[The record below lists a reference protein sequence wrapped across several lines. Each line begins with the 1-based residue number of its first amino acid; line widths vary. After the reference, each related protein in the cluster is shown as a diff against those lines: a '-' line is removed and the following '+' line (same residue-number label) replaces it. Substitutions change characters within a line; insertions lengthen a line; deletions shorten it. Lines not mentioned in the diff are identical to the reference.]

1 MRTLHLC
8 WPGVTGARGDEQVR
22 AARRALGRLSPL
34 VAGSA
39 QCVEVGIDGLA
50 ARNGEE
56 RAVAAAA
63 LRIAAAH
70 LRALPLVAIASSRLA
85 AAVAAEDAVAGAAAG
100 AAAGVEPLIVPH
112 GDEAALLAPLP
123 VDRLRLAATDRPAD
137 ELAAAVERC
146 ALLGVRTIGA
156 VARLHVADLAARIG
170 PIAALFVPLAR
181 GADVQAIA
189 PVPLPRRLLARE
201 AFDLPLGAIEEF
213 RFPLRR
219 MLDTLLAR
227 VRRDGAAVGV
237 ARLHLAR
244 ERGAPLRA
252 VARLP
257 IPTADRT
264 QIERLLLAALERAVA
279 AATRT
284 APLDA
289 DGVLSAQLR
298 FDDVLPATGEQLTLL
313 GARSPRADRL
323 AWSTA
328 AIAVRYGAD
337 RVLQGELLDPDDPR
351 DERRARFVRSHP
363 EIES

>member
-1 MRTLHLC
+1 VRTLHLC
-8 WPGVTGARGDEQVR
+8 WPGVTGARGAEQVR

-34 VAGSA
+34 VAGNA
-39 QCVEVGIDGLA
+39 RCVEVGIDGLA
-50 ARNGEE
+50 ARNGDE

-70 LRALPLVAIASSRLA
+70 LRALPLVAIASSRLV
-85 AAVAAEDAVAGAAAG
+85 AAVVAEGAVAGAAAG
-100 AAAGVEPLIVPH
+100 AGPVIVPH
-112 GDEAALLAPLP
+112 GAEAATLAPLP
-123 VDRLRLAATDRPAD
+123 VDRLLLAATDRPAE

-146 ALLGVRTIGA
+146 TLLGVRTIGA

-170 PIAALFVPLAR
+170 PIAEILVPLAR

-201 AFDLPLGAIEEF
+201 GFDLPLGALEEF

-219 MLDTLLAR
+219 MLDALLAR
-227 VRRDGAAVGV
+227 VQRDGAAVGV

-257 IPTADRT
+257 LPTADRT

-279 AATRT
+279 AASRT

-289 DGVLSAQLR
+289 DGVVGAQLR

-313 GARSPRADRL
+313 GARSPRSDRL

-337 RVLQGELLDPDDPR
+337 RVLHGELLDPDDPR
-351 DERRARFVRSHP
+351 DERRVRFVRSHP